1 MALFPDPDFRR
12 RKITSSD
19 SSSKE
24 SPNNDSP
31 NNDSPN
37 KDSPSNDSPSNDSPN
52 NDSPNNDSPNKDW
65 KRILPGLIV
74 SAISLAVVFYIADIR
89 LLMEALRLA
98 DYRLVALAGLLAVVW
113 LGVRAIVWRTLLQE
127 KATYKQVFS
136 TVNEGYLL
144 NNILPFR
151 LGEVAR
157 AFLLSGKAALSFWEV
172 FSTILIE
179 RALDVAMAAGLLLST
194 LSFVVG
200 ASWAWQAAVGTITLV
215 LAGLAALYL
224 LARNQEWALTQFEKL
239 TSRWAVLNRI
249 GRTQL
254 PRFISGLSV
263 LTDTSRFLRTI
274 AWMIVNWGIALVQY
288 YLLLLAF
295 FPNGE
300 FLWAAFSLAVTALG
314 IAAPSSPG
322 AVGVFE
328 LATVAA
334 LSVFGLSTSVALAY
348 ALTAHLLNYLI
359 TGVLG
364 AYALARDGETI
375 SGLYYRLRRIP
386 GDEAA

>member
-1 MALFPDPDFRR
+1 MARFPDCDYRR
-12 RKITSSD
+12 RKITASD
-19 SSSKE
+19 SSSK
-24 SPNNDSP
+24 
-31 NNDSPN
+31 DSPN
-37 KDSPSNDSPSNDSPN
+37 KDSSSNDSPSNDSPG
-52 NDSPNNDSPNKDW
+52 NDSPSKDSPSKDSPSKDSINKDW

-74 SAISLAVVFYIADIR
+74 SAISLAAVFYIADIR
-89 LLMEALRLA
+89 LLVEALRLA

-194 LSFVVG
+194 LSFIVG
-200 ASWAWQAAVGTITLV
+200 ASWAWQAAVGTIALV
-215 LAGLAALYL
+215 LTGLAALYL

-295 FPNGE
+295 FPDGE

>member
-1 MALFPDPDFRR
+1 MELFPDCDFRR
-12 RKITSSD
+12 RKITASD
-19 SSSKE
+19 SSSK
-24 SPNNDSP
+24 
-31 NNDSPN
+31 DSPN
-37 KDSPSNDSPSNDSPN
+37 KDSPGNDSPSNDSPSKDSPSK
-52 NDSPNNDSPNKDW
+52 DSPSKDSINKDW

-74 SAISLAVVFYIADIR
+74 SAISLAAVFYIADIR
-89 LLMEALRLA
+89 LLVEALRLA

-200 ASWAWQAAVGTITLV
+200 ASWAWQAAVGTIALV
-215 LAGLAALYL
+215 LTGLAALYL

-295 FPNGE
+295 FPDGE
-300 FLWAAFSLAVTALG
+300 FLWAAFSLAVTTLG

-322 AVGVFE
+322 AVGIFE

-364 AYALARDGETI
+364 TYALARDGETI

>member
-1 MALFPDPDFRR
+1 
-12 RKITSSD
+12 
-19 SSSKE
+19 
-24 SPNNDSP
+24 
-31 NNDSPN
+31 
-37 KDSPSNDSPSNDSPN
+37 
-52 NDSPNNDSPNKDW
+52 
-65 KRILPGLIV
+65 LIV

-89 LLMEALRLA
+89 LLVEAMRLA

-200 ASWAWQAAVGTITLV
+200 ASWAWQAAVGTIALV

-254 PRFISGLSV
+254 PRFINGLSV
-263 LTDTSRFLRTI
+263 LTDTNRFLRTI
-274 AWMIVNWGIALVQY
+274 AWMILNWGIALVQY

-295 FPNGE
+295 FPDGE

-348 ALTAHLLNYLI
+348 ALTAHLLNYII

>member
-12 RKITSSD
+12 RKITASD
-19 SSSKE
+19 SSS
-24 SPNNDSP
+24 
-31 NNDSPN
+31 
-37 KDSPSNDSPSNDSPN
+37 KDSPSNDSPNKESTNNGSP
-52 NDSPNNDSPNKDW
+52 SKDW

-89 LLMEALRLA
+89 LLVEALRLA

-200 ASWAWQAAVGTITLV
+200 ASWAWQAAVGTIALV

>member
-1 MALFPDPDFRR
+1 MELFPDCDFRR
-12 RKITSSD
+12 RKITASD
-19 SSSKE
+19 SSSK
-24 SPNNDSP
+24 
-31 NNDSPN
+31 DSPN
-37 KDSPSNDSPSNDSPN
+37 KDSPSNDSPGNDSPSK
-52 NDSPNNDSPNKDW
+52 DSPSKDSPSKDSINKDW

-74 SAISLAVVFYIADIR
+74 SAISLAAVFYIADIR
-89 LLMEALRLA
+89 LLVEALRLA

-200 ASWAWQAAVGTITLV
+200 ASWAWQAAVGTIALV
-215 LAGLAALYL
+215 LTGLAALYL

-295 FPNGE
+295 FPDGE
-300 FLWAAFSLAVTALG
+300 FLWAAFSLAVTTLG

-322 AVGVFE
+322 AVGIFE

-364 AYALARDGETI
+364 TYALARDGETI

>member
-12 RKITSSD
+12 RKITISD

-37 KDSPSNDSPSNDSPN
+37 KESTNNGSPS
-52 NDSPNNDSPNKDW
+52 KDW

-89 LLMEALRLA
+89 LLVQALRLA

-200 ASWAWQAAVGTITLV
+200 ASRASQAAVGTIVLV
-215 LAGLAALYL
+215 LSGLAALYL

-239 TSRWAVLNRI
+239 TSRWAVLNRV

-254 PRFISGLSV
+254 PRFISGLTV
-263 LTDTSRFLRTI
+263 LTDTSRFLRII

-295 FPNGE
+295 FPEGE

-364 AYALARDGETI
+364 VYALARDGETI
-375 SGLYYRLRRIP
+375 SGLYYRLRQIP